1 MMNVAVGD
9 LVQMDPP
16 RMKRLG
22 KTIGVVVQLG
32 DRDEQV
38 VRVHWG
44 NYGTFWT
51 MKKLLKNLS
60 QEDDIGDQSSI

>member
-1 MMNVAVGD
+1 MNVAVGD

>member
-1 MMNVAVGD
+1 MNVAVGD

-60 QEDDIGDQSSI
+60 QEEDIGEQSSI